1 MSSIHSHS
9 SKLDHSS
16 PSSPPSSSSSSS
28 SSSSP
33 STSNLKAPR
42 PQVETI
48 EKRMHPCTVD
58 GCTKSFTRAFNL
70 RSHLN
75 THNGERPHKCPEPG
89 CDWDFVRRHDL
100 DRHVKSKHMANKPYA
115 CRQCTSRF
123 GRSDALQRHRRLE
136 NHI

>member
-1 MSSIHSHS
+1 
-9 SKLDHSS
+9 
-16 PSSPPSSSSSSS
+16 
-28 SSSSP
+28 
-33 STSNLKAPR
+33 
-42 PQVETI
+42 
-48 EKRMHPCTVD
+48 MHPCTFD

-75 THNGERPHKCPEPG
+75 THNGERPHKCPESG

-115 CRQCTSRF
+115 CSQCTSRF

-136 NHI
+136 NHM

>member
-1 MSSIHSHS
+1 MEHGAC
-9 SKLDHSS
+9 
-16 PSSPPSSSSSSS
+16 SPPSSCS

-33 STSNLKAPR
+33 KQAKPLTD
-42 PQVETI
+42 TI
-48 EKRMHPCTVD
+48 EKRMHPCTFE
-58 GCTKSFTRAFNL
+58 GCNKSFTRAFNL

-136 NHI
+136 NHM